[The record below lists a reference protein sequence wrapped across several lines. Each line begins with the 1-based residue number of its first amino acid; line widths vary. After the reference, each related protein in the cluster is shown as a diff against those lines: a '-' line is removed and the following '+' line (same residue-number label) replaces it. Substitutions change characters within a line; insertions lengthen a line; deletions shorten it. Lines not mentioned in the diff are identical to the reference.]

1 MEMRMTKKSLWPAA
15 VITLLFLVTIFHLA
29 AKAQSPDSTPQA
41 IRTAIIQAIGADE
54 RSVEVSITHNV
65 FRVSRVNSSLNQ
77 TTHGARDGEASRIA
91 TLWQK

>member
-29 AKAQSPDSTPQA
+29 AKAHSPDSTPQA

-54 RSVEVSITHNV
+54 R
-65 FRVSRVNSSLNQ
+65 
-77 TTHGARDGEASRIA
+77 
-91 TLWQK
+91 